1 MILNARWDRLFIRGD
16 RSGQTML
23 TLHNQICN
31 ARGGVTVNHN
41 QLHCCGWVGMAGGV
55 DCWGKIKINDQ
66 LSPSE
71 EETGTELGE
80 KIILKFLTLYM
91 SYFIVFFSL
100 T

>member
-1 MILNARWDRLFIRGD
+1 MAR
-16 RSGQTML
+16 
-23 TLHNQICN
+23 
-31 ARGGVTVNHN
+31 
-41 QLHCCGWVGMAGGV
+41 GV